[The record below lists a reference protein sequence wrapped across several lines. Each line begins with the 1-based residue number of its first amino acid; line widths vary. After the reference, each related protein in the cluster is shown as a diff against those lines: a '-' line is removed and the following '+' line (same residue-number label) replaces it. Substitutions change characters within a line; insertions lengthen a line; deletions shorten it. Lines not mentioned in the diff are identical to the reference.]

1 MAAVTQPQGS
11 DAALGLVN
19 VSPPSQVEQAKTA
32 PFIDSQLN
40 GGPTQNIV
48 NVGAGLH
55 AHLAANVAAEGVG
68 ININSSG

>member
-19 VSPPSQVEQAKTA
+19 VSPASQVEQAKSA
-32 PFIDSQLN
+32 PFVDSQLN
-40 GGPTQNIV
+40 GGPPQALANI
-48 NVGAGLH
+48 GAGLH

>member
-11 DAALGLVN
+11 QAALGLVN
-19 VSPPSQVEQAKTA
+19 VGAPEQVQQAQRA
-32 PFIDSQLN
+32 PFIESQLN
-40 GGPTQNIV
+40 GGPVQNIV
-48 NVGAGLH
+48 NIGAGLH